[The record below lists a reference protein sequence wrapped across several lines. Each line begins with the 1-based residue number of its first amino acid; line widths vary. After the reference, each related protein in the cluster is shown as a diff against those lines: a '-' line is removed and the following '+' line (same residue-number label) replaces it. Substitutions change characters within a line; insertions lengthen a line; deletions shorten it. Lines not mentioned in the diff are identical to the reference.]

1 MQEAVVLTPACYDV
15 EVETLALFEGG
26 DEDNVMKVEAL
37 YEDPRVVGN
46 DDVIKEGEHQL
57 ARPVLY
63 ISKGKKTAKIKSQS
77 ESVLEFSRCFSKIPS
92 LLQNIINIYYIFYQV
107 LSGLNYY
114 VLDCYERD
122 REIFWAKRIRRREMR

>member
-1 MQEAVVLTPACYDV
+1 MQVAVVLTPACYDV

-37 YEDPRVVGN
+37 YKDPRVVGN

-77 ESVLEFSRCFSKIPS
+77 ESVLEF
-92 LLQNIINIYYIFYQV
+92 
-107 LSGLNYY
+107 
-114 VLDCYERD
+114 
-122 REIFWAKRIRRREMR
+122 

>member
-1 MQEAVVLTPACYDV
+1 MTQRPSQKSQLLRPPYPYPYPPKKISKKYQVCPVDMQVAVVLTPACYDV

-37 YEDPRVVGN
+37 YKDPCVVGN

-63 ISKGKKTAKIKSQS
+63 ISKGKKNRKNKMS
-77 ESVLEFSRCFSKIPS
+77 E
-92 LLQNIINIYYIFYQV
+92 
-107 LSGLNYY
+107 
-114 VLDCYERD
+114 
-122 REIFWAKRIRRREMR
+122 